1 MAESLPPSGH
11 RYSTRRNTRKR
22 SLEADEA
29 QKDQPA
35 EKTAGKE
42 GEEEPSTSKPGEID
56 CAICLQSCVHPARLP
71 CGHIFCFLCLK
82 GVFRSCAKC
91 AMCRRPIPR
100 NYLETPDLLEIPMPA
115 SAPSGDEEE
124 FHWFYEGRH
133 GGWWQYEE
141 RMSRELEEQ
150 HKSGSD
156 KFETII
162 CGHLYTIDFANHVQ
176 FRNDCPFHARR
187 ILRQRPSLV
196 EKRGVAGIK

>member
-141 RMSRELEEQ
+141 RM
-150 HKSGSD
+150 
-156 KFETII
+156 
-162 CGHLYTIDFANHVQ
+162 FA
-176 FRNDCPFHARR
+176 
-187 ILRQRPSLV
+187 S
-196 EKRGVAGIK
+196 